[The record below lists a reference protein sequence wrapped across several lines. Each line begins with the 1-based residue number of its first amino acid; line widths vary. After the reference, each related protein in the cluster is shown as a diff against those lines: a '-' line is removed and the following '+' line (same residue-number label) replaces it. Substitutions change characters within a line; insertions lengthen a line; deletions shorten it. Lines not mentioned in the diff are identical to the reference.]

1 MHWMARTLC
10 SLPFSLRV
18 LQARDMDFMQQ
29 LAGQTL
35 DGISVLSRR
44 QGLVSAWHNSFL
56 PAATM
61 SRKFPELLI
70 CDDVH

>member
-1 MHWMARTLC
+1 
-10 SLPFSLRV
+10 
-18 LQARDMDFMQQ
+18 MDFMQQ